1 MNLLLD
7 THAFLWF
14 VWGHKNLSS
23 TALSL
28 ISDPQNQVFF
38 SAASH
43 WEIAI
48 KTSTGKLKLN
58 APFKDLI
65 EQSLAKNNFK
75 PLPIEVVHSDMV
87 LQLPFHHRDPF
98 DRMLIAQT
106 LVESMSIISNEAI
119 FDAYGVKRLR

>member
-14 VWGHKNLSS
+14 VWGHKNLSG
-23 TALSL
+23 TAQTL
-28 ISDPQNQVFF
+28 IADPLNQIFF
-38 SAASH
+38 NAASH

-48 KTSTGKLKLN
+48 KTSTGKLILT

-75 PLPIEVVHSDMV
+75 LMAIEVDHSDVV
-87 LQLPFHHRDPF
+87 LRLPFHHRDPF
-98 DRMLIAQT
+98 DRMLIAQAM
-106 LVESMSIISNEAI
+106 VQQMPIVNNEAL
-119 FDAYGVKRLR
+119 FDQYGIQRLW